1 MSGPEVPASPSP
13 QDVGIAPE
21 PVLNSVAAI
30 AAGIKAAVIG
40 NPAVEEGPAEGGGPS
55 KSGAKKDAKAT
66 KKAERMQARLQAQT
80 QAAGTPPHSPHLP
93 LEPLRVMIETA
104 T

>member
-1 MSGPEVPASPSP
+1 MSGPGAPASPSS
-13 QDVGIAPE
+13 QDVGIAPQ

-40 NPAVEEGPAEGGGPS
+40 NPAVEDGPAEDGGPS
-55 KSGAKKDAKAT
+55 KSGAKKDPKAA

-80 QAAGTPPHSPHLP
+80 QAAGTLPALSPH
-93 LEPLRVMIETA
+93 V
-104 T
+104 